1 MKTADGGHRGV
12 DITGRNLRVTYHRC
26 VLEEAEVAK
35 LVADAANGEREAWN
49 RLVETFSGLVWSV
62 IRGHGVYGAEANDVF
77 QTVWLRFVEH
87 IGRLNHPG
95 RPGAWLATTARHE
108 CYRISRRTKRVVPS
122 ADVPE
127 VPAVDGADA
136 LLDDLERT
144 GRRDAVLAAV
154 EQLPARCQELL
165 RVLGADP
172 PLSYD
177 EVAEMMDIPK
187 GSIGPTRGRCLD
199 RLRRILVDT
208 AGPTGS
214 SSPARGR

>member
-1 MKTADGGHRGV
+1 MSRPSP
-12 DITGRNLRVTYHRC
+12 LVTYHRP
-26 VLEEAEVAK
+26 VLEEVEVA
-35 LVADAANGEREAWN
+35 
-49 RLVETFSGLVWSV
+49 RLVESATTGDRQAWDQLVEAFSGLVWSV
-62 IRGHGVYGAEANDVF
+62 IRGHGIYGAEAADIF

-87 IGRLNHPG
+87 VGRLNHPG

-108 CYRISRRTKRVVPS
+108 CYRVTRRSARVVPS
-122 ADVPE
+122 AEVPE
-127 VPAVDGADA
+127 VPSVDGADV

-165 RVLGADP
+165 RVLGSDP

-177 EVAEMMDIPK
+177 EVAEIMEMPK

-199 RLRRILVDT
+199 RLRRILAD
-208 AGPTGS
+208 AADGGSLGGP
-214 SSPARGR
+214 RR